1 MCTEKSQWLQVGALC
16 VHLTINHSAH
26 HFENCLK
33 AEMCLDMEKNNL
45 IKSANILL
53 CFLIYFVVI
62 FFIKCT
68 FGSIKFIYNENVLN
82 EKEVFN
88 EGKIYCDIVKRRY
101 FIKLN
106 VKNTWFY
113 QQILNI
119 LKISIFFSGRHIQK
133 FHFCLTLDMI
143 RTVTIWQAYN
153 KYKSE
158 DNDYNI

>member
-1 MCTEKSQWLQVGALC
+1 MKAKIVVINVHREESVTACRCTVC

-33 AEMCLDMEKNNL
+33 TEMCLDMEKNNL

-68 FGSIKFIYNENVLN
+68 LATIKFTYNRNILN

-88 EGKIYCDIVKRRY
+88 EGE
-101 FIKLN
+101 
-106 VKNTWFY
+106 
-113 QQILNI
+113 NI
-119 LKISIFFSGRHIQK
+119 IRHQHFEKTIFQK
-133 FHFCLTLDMI
+133 FTNVLKNLENSNNHFLFWPFISKM
-143 RTVTIWQAYN
+143 TINFITEWFLMN
-153 KYKSE
+153 
-158 DNDYNI
+158 